1 MKEAMNRADQEEGG
15 FVFSD
20 FKVQGVSIERLRFRN
35 EQNSRG
41 EVLYVNAVVELKN
54 TLYTSDGRKPMDGYT
69 FNHNASQ
76 T

>member
-1 MKEAMNRADQEEGG
+1 MNRADQEEGG

-20 FKVQGVSIERLRFRN
+20 FKVQGVPIKFLSLKN
-35 EQNSRG
+35 DQDSKG
-41 EVLYVNAVVELKN
+41 EVLYINAVVELKN